1 MRDIILYYI
10 VPDEIGMGGDVLRLD
25 KFLSNMGKASR
36 SESCRLVRQG
46 KVLVNGVPA
55 KKSDLQINPDTDEVV
70 LNGVSV
76 TYKKFTY
83 IMLNK
88 PEGYVSAT
96 DDPHEKTV
104 LDLVDPEDRRKGLFP
119 CGRLDKNTLGL
130 VILTN
135 DGENAHRLLSPKHHV
150 DKVYRFEALSPISS
164 ADVSNLERGV
174 DIGGYFTKPCT
185 VHLTGEKAG
194 EITLTEGKYHQI
206 KRMLEAVGNKIIYL
220 ERITFGDI
228 KLDNALERGQWR
240 YLTPEEE
247 DLFLRK

>member
-1 MRDIILYYI
+1 M
-10 VPDEIGMGGDVLRLD
+10 RLD
-25 KFLSNMGKASR
+25 KFLSNMGKATR
-36 SESCRLVRQG
+36 SEAARLVRQG

-55 KKSDLQINPDTDEVV
+55 KRSDAQIDPENDTVL
-70 LNGVSV
+70 LNGLPVC
-76 TYKKFTY
+76 YKEFTY

-96 DDPHEKTV
+96 DDPREKTV

-135 DGENAHRLLSPKHHV
+135 DGDSAHRLLSPKHHV
-150 DKVYRFEALSPISS
+150 SKVYRFEALLPISES
-164 ADVSNLERGV
+164 DAARLEEGV

-185 VHLTGEKAG
+185 VRLTGEKCG

-206 KRMLEAVGNKIIYL
+206 KRMLEAVGNKITYL
-220 ERITFGDI
+220 ERIAFGGI
-228 KLDNALERGQWR
+228 ELDPQLKRGEWR
-240 YLTPEEE
+240 YLTEAEEKFFVE
-247 DLFLRK
+247 

>member
-1 MRDIILYYI
+1 M
-10 VPDEIGMGGDVLRLD
+10 RLD
-25 KFLSNMGKASR
+25 KFLSNMGKATR
-36 SESCRLVRQG
+36 SESGKLVRQG
-46 KVLVNGVPA
+46 KVLINGIPA
-55 KKSDLQINPDTDEVV
+55 KKSDVQINPDVDVIT
-70 LNGVSV
+70 LNGVNV
-76 TYKKFTY
+76 QYKEFTY

-96 DDPHEKTV
+96 DDPNEKTV

-150 DKVYRFEALSPISS
+150 SKVYKFEALSPLSQK
-164 ADVSNLERGV
+164 DVEALEKGV

-185 VHLTGEKAG
+185 VKLTGDKSG

-206 KRMLEAVGNKIIYL
+206 KRMLEAVDNKITYL
-220 ERITFGDI
+220 ERISFGSI
-228 KLDNALERGQWR
+228 ELDTSLARGQWR

-247 DLFLRK
+247 ELFLKK